1 MLRPCLRQSR
11 GVSRS
16 LCSQCYQ
23 LYHRTLPAPSHNKP
37 IAATR
42 FFSSTR
48 PARNTAQTSTITD
61 ADRVPLRKQLKND
74 AKSVKARQRETREKE
89 EASRQQWELTVGV
102 EIHAQLD
109 TEAKL
114 FSRGSTI
121 YPMTEGI
128 WSNYGQGRRRYS
140 ARFRIPMSL
149 FLTWRF
155 PGVNRLVFYTRDTG
169 FEIY

>member
-11 GVSRS
+11 GAARS

-23 LYHRTLPAPSHNKP
+23 LYHRTLPAPSHPNL

-42 FFSSTR
+42 FFSPTR
-48 PARNTAQTSTITD
+48 PTRNTTQTSTTTD
-61 ADRVPLRKQLKND
+61 VDRVPLRKQLKND
-74 AKSVKARQRETREKE
+74 AKSAKARQRETRQKE
-89 EASRQQWELTVGV
+89 QASRQQWELTVGV

-121 YPMTEGI
+121 YLGTEGI
-128 WSNYGQGRRRYS
+128 QSNCGQGRRRY
-140 ARFRIPMSL
+140 
-149 FLTWRF
+149 
-155 PGVNRLVFYTRDTG
+155 
-169 FEIY
+169 